1 MMMHKFSLLKSDYK
15 VYDGIWEELNKNS
28 QEKICRLLAEL
39 AVKLINEN
47 LLYEKG
53 GENEK

>member
-1 MMMHKFSLLKSDYK
+1 MMHKFSLLKSDYK